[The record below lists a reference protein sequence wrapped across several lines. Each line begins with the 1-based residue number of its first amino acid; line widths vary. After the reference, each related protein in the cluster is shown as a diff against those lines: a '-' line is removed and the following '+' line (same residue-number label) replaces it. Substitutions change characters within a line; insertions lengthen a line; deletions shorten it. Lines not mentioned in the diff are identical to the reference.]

1 MNIEFENGRTVS
13 RNVWF
18 TGALESGIG
27 FTVLANWDEH
37 DDWTVDD
44 ILWDEGEGT
53 EEDREAI
60 TERFLEEMNG

>member
-1 MNIEFENGRTVS
+1 MNIEFGNGRTVS

-18 TGALESGIG
+18 TGTLESGIG
-27 FTVLANWDEH
+27 FTILANWDEH

-44 ILWDEGEGT
+44 VLWDEGEGT
-53 EEDREAI
+53 DEDRDAI